1 MSTAAHDDTAGAA
14 APRPARTWAEVR
26 VEGDRIS
33 GSTPARRAAARQ
45 ASEDHMRAWALR
57 QVRENRHITQA
68 ELATTLGIG
77 QPRVSRLERGD
88 LATAEVATLR
98 AYVEALGGRLRITA
112 DFGDQQLTL
121 G

>member
-1 MSTAAHDDTAGAA
+1 MSTAFDDAA
-14 APRPARTWAEVR
+14 DRSPRRARSWVEVR
-26 VEGDRIS
+26 ADGDRIS
-33 GSTPARRAAARQ
+33 GSTPERRATARQ
-45 ASEDHMRAWALR
+45 ATEDHVRAWALR

-112 DFGDQQLTL
+112 EFDDQQLTL